1 MTASI
6 PFTHDDIHLIRA
18 YSSDIIQ
25 QTWANNRVE
34 WGPTLD
40 EDTYYAREKILAS
53 QEFTRNNKLQV
64 WVLVPKTFDSASPQL
79 DLILSAVETF
89 ERPGIIASKKDGLK
103 DVISIS
109 VASVFTPAPYRG
121 RGYAS
126 LMMKLLW
133 KEIGNMEG
141 VSFTFLYSDVGPT
154 FYNRLGWTPKR
165 SEEIVIPTTHTIAG
179 RDRSVEKV
187 TDSNLSELLAADA
200 QQVRTLLKAQIEAAV
215 SSSKVFAVVTPEPT
229 CVLWLHARS
238 RFVAKHILK
247 LEDQEIVELGAKH
260 GKSFVLWF
268 HDLLKDQ
275 LFIIRWHL
283 DSSNGGDETVACAL
297 IEAAQAE
304 ARKWKLSKVVMWNP
318 EQSLADLLQV
328 EIKYRDSAIP
338 SLGLVDPAIK
348 TDDVEWIHNEK
359 YSW

>member
-1 MTASI
+1 MTASTR
-6 PFTHDDIHLIRA
+6 FAHDDIHLIRA
-18 YSSDIIQ
+18 NSPDIIQ

-40 EDTYYAREKILAS
+40 EDTYYARERVLAG
-53 QEFTRNNKLQV
+53 QEFTRDNKLQV
-64 WVLVPKTFDSASPQL
+64 WILVPKTFDPANPQL
-79 DLILSAVETF
+79 HLILSAVETF
-89 ERPGIIASKKDGLK
+89 ERPGIVASKEDGLK
-103 DVISIS
+103 DVVSVS

-133 KEIGNMEG
+133 KEIGKMEG

-154 FYNRLGWTPKR
+154 FYGRLGWTPKR
-165 SEEIVIPTTHTIAG
+165 SEEIVIPASHTIAG
-179 RDRSVEKV
+179 SDRSVEKV
-187 TDSNLSELLAADA
+187 IDSNLSELLAADA
-200 QQVRTLLKAQIEAAV
+200 QQVRTLLKEQIETTAP
-215 SSSKVFAVVTPEPT
+215 SSKVFAVVTPEPT

-247 LEDQEIVELGAKH
+247 LECQEITELGAKH

-275 LFIIRWHL
+275 LFVIRWHL
-283 DSSNGGDETVACAL
+283 DPTSEDGDETARAL
-297 IEAAQAE
+297 VEAAQAE
-304 ARKWKLSKVVMWNP
+304 ARKWKLSKVVIWNP
-318 EQSLADLLQV
+318 KQSLADLLQV

-338 SLGLVDPAIK
+338 SLGLVHSTVE
-348 TDDVEWIHNEK
+348 TDNVEWVHNEK
-359 YSW
+359 C